1 MATDYDPTPIPE
13 HSPVYDGHNA
23 EEIMSWTKRTM
34 EHYERPTQ
42 YLGYVANESNLH
54 IRDPYVS
61 PDQQVSIE
69 IGQSFTYSEVS
80 DTVVP
85 HIPGPGP
92 DVLAQDH
99 PQTVAEARMVQD
111 AQRKLGVSITEP
123 GAASFVQRR
132 AAVAF
137 DSPTVI
143 PGSALSDREGSIA
156 RHPSGKY
163 SATHVP
169 TGQPV
174 VHHPPRLH

>member
-23 EEIMSWTKRTM
+23 EEIVNWVHQTL
-34 EHYERPTQ
+34 EHYELPHQ
-42 YLGYVANESNLH
+42 YIGYAANESNLH
-54 IRDPYVS
+54 LTNPYIDLTHRVA
-61 PDQQVSIE
+61 IE
-69 IGQSFTYSEVS
+69 VGQSFTYSE
-80 DTVVP
+80 TEHGIVP
-85 HIPGPGP
+85 LRNDPEI
-92 DVLAQDH
+92 LMRDH
-99 PQTVAEARMVQD
+99 PQTVAEARMVQA
-111 AQRKLGVSITEP
+111 AQRKLGVSIPEP
-123 GAASFVQRR
+123 GTASFVQRR